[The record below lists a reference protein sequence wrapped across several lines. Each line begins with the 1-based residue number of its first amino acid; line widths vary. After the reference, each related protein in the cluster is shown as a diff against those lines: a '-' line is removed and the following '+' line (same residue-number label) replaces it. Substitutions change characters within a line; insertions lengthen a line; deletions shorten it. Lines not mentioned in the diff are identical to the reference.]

1 MTDAPLDIAIVIALQ
16 EEFEQLHARI
26 KDRCTPVQDP
36 ETNDYDYVFTWPAA
50 SAQPYRCVASFA
62 GKMGEQ
68 KAALVTQRLLA
79 RWQPATVVV
88 LGIAGGI
95 DSDVRLGD
103 VVAATAVESYLEDAK
118 AVDAAEPDRFD
129 FRLAGDTFRPS
140 GDLAKEIRHFK
151 FAHSRQFETWQ
162 EDGRRRLYDALPAN
176 LRNRKAYAPLL
187 ADGPRLLD
195 GPVACGPIVGAA
207 ESFVAWLKRQNRKF
221 VALEMESG
229 GVLAAVFEATDPART
244 LVLRGIS
251 DLADHRKAD
260 LDQTAGGVF
269 RRLAMNN
276 AIGLL
281 DALLAAGCLPR
292 AHVAASLRD
301 AEPGLGERRGP
312 TCAPS
317 ASRRPE
323 IRCRP
328 CWKNPA
334 SRPCGPTPRS
344 ISP

>member
-1 MTDAPLDIAIVIALQ
+1 
-16 EEFEQLHARI
+16 
-26 KDRCTPVQDP
+26 
-36 ETNDYDYVFTWPAA
+36 
-50 SAQPYRCVASFA
+50 VASFA
-62 GKMGEQ
+62 GKMGGQ
-68 KAALVTQRLLA
+68 KAALVTQRLLV

-95 DSDVRLGD
+95 DNDVRLGD
-103 VVAATAVESYLEDAK
+103 VVAATAVENYLEDAR
-118 AVDAAEPDRFD
+118 AVDAADPDRFD
-129 FRLAGDTFRPS
+129 FHLAGDTFRPS
-140 GDLAKEIRHFK
+140 GDLVKEIRHFK
-151 FAHSRQFETWQ
+151 FAHSGPFETWQ
-162 EDGRRRLYDALPAN
+162 EDGRRRLYDALPAS
-176 LRNRKAYAPLL
+176 LRKRKAYAPLL

-221 VALEMESG
+221 AALEMESG

-269 RRLAMNN
+269 RRVAMNN

-292 AHVAASLRD
+292 ATVGGSLREPEGSARGASGLRCTLRLTQTND
-301 AEPGLGERRGP
+301 QVQVVLEEPNQPSLRAHAEFRFAL
-312 TCAPS
+312 
-317 ASRRPE
+317 
-323 IRCRP
+323 
-328 CWKNPA
+328 
-334 SRPCGPTPRS
+334 TPQDDEDLRWYLEDFL
-344 ISP
+344 

>member
-1 MTDAPLDIAIVIALQ
+1 MTDAPLDIAIVIALK

-26 KDRCTPVQDP
+26 KDRCTAVKDS
-36 ETNDYDYVFTWPAA
+36 ETSDYDYVFPWPAP

-62 GKMGEQ
+62 GKMGER

-79 RWQPATVVV
+79 RWQPATIVV

-140 GDLAKEIRHFK
+140 GDLVKEILHFK
-151 FAHSRQFETWQ
+151 FAHTAEFEKWQ
-162 EDGRRRLYDALPAN
+162 EGGRRCLYDALPAN
-176 LRNRKAYAPLL
+176 LRKRKTYAPLL

-221 VALEMESG
+221 SALEMESG

-251 DLADHRKAD
+251 DLADHRKAE

-269 RRLAMNN
+269 RRVAMSN
-276 AIGLL
+276 AIGML
-281 DALLAAGCLPR
+281 DALLAANCLPR
-292 AHVAASLRD
+292 APVGESRRDSHPVSRDRATWARLSETREPAS
-301 AEPGLGERRGP
+301 ERP
-312 TCAPS
+312 DYVKPSCVPS
-317 ASRRPE
+317 A
-323 IRCRP
+323 
-328 CWKNPA
+328 
-334 SRPCGPTPRS
+334 
-344 ISP
+344 